1 MENSD
6 SSLIETDE
14 DLRAR
19 NVKPTV
25 WNNNFPLQPYDLV
38 VIGGGTAG
46 LVSAAGAAGL
56 GARVALIERDALGGD
71 CLNTGCVPS
80 KALLQSGRVAAA
92 FFNAAR
98 YGVQSDSAPEVNFS
112 AVMQRMRRLRA
123 EISENDSVDRFSR
136 LGVDIFFGSAE
147 FTGPKSVSI
156 DGSQIGFKRAILA
169 TGAKPRIPPIPGVE
183 TVNALTSENVFSL
196 DTMPP
201 RLGIFGGGP
210 IGCELAQAFAR
221 FGSQVTLF
229 HSKTGILPR
238 EDPDAA
244 AIVTRALEK
253 DGVQL
258 VGEARNFG
266 VQQRSENIRIST
278 YQSSANLSF
287 DVDRVLLA
295 TGRKPNTEG
304 LNLEAAQVQ
313 YDHDRGID
321 VSDRLQTTNRRIYAA
336 GDVCSKFKFTHAADA
351 LARIAVGNALLGLRG
366 RASRL
371 QIPWSTYT
379 APEIAQI
386 GIQPWSAASR
396 GIKIDSFMQSFS
408 KVDRCILDG
417 ETEGFVKLYVRPHS
431 DKIIGATIVGK
442 HAGELIGFV
451 SLAMKNNIGLKRMA
465 GTIFPYPTESEVFR
479 RLGDQ
484 YNRNRLTPGIKWL
497 LSRWISWRR

>member
-6 SSLIETDE
+6 STFIETDE
-14 DLRAR
+14 DSRAR
-19 NVKPTV
+19 NVKPTA
-25 WNNNFPLQPYDLV
+25 WRNNFPSQPYDLM

-56 GARVALIERDALGGD
+56 GARVALIERNALGGD

-80 KALLQSGRVAAA
+80 KALLQSARVAAA
-92 FFNAAR
+92 FSNTAH
-98 YGVQSDSAPEVNFS
+98 YGVKSDSPTEVSFS

-136 LGVDIFFGSAE
+136 LGVDIIFGSAE

-156 DGSQIGFKRAILA
+156 DGNQIRFKRAILA
-169 TGAKPRIPPIPGVE
+169 TGAKPRIPVIQGIE
-183 TVNALTSENVFSL
+183 TVNALTSENVFAL
-196 DTMPP
+196 DAMPP
-201 RLGIFGGGP
+201 RLGIIGGGP

-238 EDPDAA
+238 EDPDATA
-244 AIVTRALEK
+244 VVTRALER

-258 VGEARNFG
+258 VGEARSIS
-266 VQQRSENIRIST
+266 VDQRYENIRISAG
-278 YQSSANLSF
+278 QSSANLHF
-287 DVDRVLLA
+287 NVDRVLLA

-313 YDHDRGID
+313 YDHDRGVYVD
-321 VSDRLQTTNRRIYAA
+321 DRLRTTNRRIYAA
-336 GDVCSKFKFTHAADA
+336 GDICSKFKFTHAADA
-351 LARIAVGNALLGLRG
+351 LSRIAVGNALLGLRG
-366 RASRL
+366 RTSRL
-371 QIPWSTYT
+371 QVPWSTYT

-408 KVDRCILDG
+408 DVDRCILDG

-431 DKIIGATIVGK
+431 DKIIGGTIVGR
-442 HAGELIGFV
+442 HAGELIGIV

-484 YNRNRLTPGIKWL
+484 YNRNRLTPGIKWI
-497 LSRWISWRR
+497 LSRWISWR